1 MPVVVGGCSGQ
12 TTMVALLVSA
22 ETFVMYSTQFTSANR
37 SRKQFA
43 NAALFLG
50 FCLFVFHNRSKGH
63 IISQRVVRRLRGCE
77 SLTGRTGT
85 ST

>member
-43 NAALFLG
+43 NAALFL
-50 FCLFVFHNRSKGH
+50 FFFFLLFFT
-63 IISQRVVRRLRGCE
+63 IAQR
-77 SLTGRTGT
+77 GT
-85 ST
+85 SSASASFVGCGGVRV